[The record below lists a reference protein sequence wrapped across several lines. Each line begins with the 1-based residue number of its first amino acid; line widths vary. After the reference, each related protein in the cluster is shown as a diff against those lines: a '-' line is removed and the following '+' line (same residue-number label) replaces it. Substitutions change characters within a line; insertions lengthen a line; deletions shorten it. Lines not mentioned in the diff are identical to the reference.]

1 MKQYDIFEK
10 KNVNGI
16 IRFQIVELNADNL
29 TIQSLGT
36 TPIITRS
43 QNMRV
48 LPNTNS
54 ALALG
59 TNGEY
64 ESTTVGDLWI
74 NHLAD
79 SICCEVKA
87 RRISVLWLTS
97 CKKMEQNDAETLVN
111 DIIKKLPVHDVK
123 YLMAVVRW
131 VSNGEL
137 DINNET
143 EVYIARR
150 IFSDYTR
157 SLLVKHNGNCDT
169 LVFDGMCFKLLRV
182 GQPAI
187 CLWTMKEVVWYLR
200 SWEKK
205 RVQNI

>member
-1 MKQYDIFEK
+1 MKQNDIFEK

-29 TIQSLGT
+29 TIQSLDT

-59 TNGEY
+59 TNEEY
-64 ESTTVGDLWI
+64 ESTIVSDLWI

-97 CKKMEQNDAETLVN
+97 CKRMEQNDAETLVN

-123 YLMAVVRW
+123 YLMPVVRW

-137 DINNET
+137 DINNES
-143 EVYIARR
+143 EVYRARR
-150 IFSDYTR
+150 IFSDYTGSR
-157 SLLVKHNGNCDT
+157 LVKHKGNGDT
-169 LVFDGMCFKLLRV
+169 LAFDGMCFKRLRV

-187 CLWTMKEVVWYLR
+187 CLWTMKEVEEFLLLW
-200 SWEKK
+200 K
-205 RVQNI
+205 RESN